1 MKFNDLGSQ
10 WEEIRE
16 TCLEEIDLLGKRGD
30 YIGGKAIS
38 EFENIFAEFAGN
50 LFACGVSNGTDALK
64 IAFQIFDLSPKDL
77 VIIPA
82 NTFIADYLA
91 LKNLPGELPTVAL
104 IDHDQYYTISTEE
117 LELFLSRERKN
128 YRKVVV
134 VAVHL
139 YGHPCNLKALKKLK
153 EKYELLILEDCS
165 QSHGSSCKEV
175 EHASLGEI
183 SVWSLYP
190 GKNLGAL
197 GDAGIITTNSKELC
211 DRAKMLRNYGS
222 PKKYHYDELGHNNR
236 LDTIQAIFLKEKIK
250 LLPGWNQKK
259 SHVAKRYLNE
269 IKNIAISL
277 PQTADWCRFHSYHIF
292 CIGVMGDREKLMSH
306 LEKEGVPTLI
316 HYPIPVHKT
325 KIFDK
330 KNLVISSDRTDML
343 MDRIVSLPI
352 HPFMT
357 EEEIDLVIKAVNSW
371 RFDL

>member
-10 WEEIRE
+10 WDEIRE
-16 TCLEEIDLLGKRGD
+16 TALKEIDLLGKRGD

-38 EFENIFAEFAGN
+38 EFEEMFAEFSGN
-50 LFACGVSNGTDALK
+50 RFACGVSNGTDALK
-64 IAFQIFDLSPKDL
+64 IAFQLFDLCSEDL

-91 LKNLPGELPTVAL
+91 LKNLPGSLPAVAL
-104 IDHDQYYTISTEE
+104 IDHDIYYTICTEE
-117 LELFLSRERKN
+117 LDKFLETKREN

-139 YGHPCNLKALKKLK
+139 YGHPCNLKALKDLK
-153 EKYELLILEDCS
+153 EKYDLMILEDCS
-165 QSHGSSCKEV
+165 QSHGTSCKNQ

-197 GDAGIITTNSKELC
+197 GDAGIITTNSEEFC
-211 DRAKMLRNYGS
+211 SRAKMLRNYGS
-222 PKKYHYDELGHNNR
+222 SKKYHYDELGHNHR

-250 LLPGWNQKK
+250 LLPEWNRKK
-259 SHVAKRYLNE
+259 SHVAKRYSNE
-269 IKNIAISL
+269 ITNIAISL
-277 PQTADWCRFHSYHIF
+277 PRTADWCNFHSYHIF
-292 CIGVMGDREKLMSH
+292 CVGVIGDRENFALH
-306 LEKEGVPTLI
+306 LESKGVPTLI

-330 KNLVISSDRTDML
+330 NDLVISSERTDML

-357 EEEIDLVIKAVNSW
+357 EEEIDQVINAINSW
-371 RFDL
+371 EYK